1 MKYTLTTPT
10 EKKIKIK
17 KKKKVFT
24 KIIVEISR
32 VKTVKSGT
40 RLFKQRTMR
49 CKSTRI
55 LIRDKKEESQLY
67 CN

>member
-10 EKKIKIK
+10 EKKKR

-40 RLFKQRTMR
+40 SLFKQRRKMR
-49 CKSTRI
+49 CKNTRT